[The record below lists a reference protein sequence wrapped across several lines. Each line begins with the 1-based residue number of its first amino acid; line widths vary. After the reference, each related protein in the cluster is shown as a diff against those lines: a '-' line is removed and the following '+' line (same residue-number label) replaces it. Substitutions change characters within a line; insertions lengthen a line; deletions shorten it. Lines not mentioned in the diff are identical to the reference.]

1 MRVFLSFLF
10 IVNVLGSVGQDFS
23 VTILSSQKLP
33 VAGAGIEFKRK
44 ADSSLY
50 KTALTNKDGLAEFNS
65 ITDGEYYLI
74 ITHVGYE
81 TLQTE
86 VISIPASTNKK
97 TYSLITKA
105 STLQGVTVSSRKPF
119 IQQVQGKT
127 VVNVDAMISNTGTTV
142 LELLEKSPGVLVDRN
157 GGISMQNK
165 AGVLVMIDDKP
176 TYLSGTDLTNMLSSM
191 SSSQVEQIELITN
204 PSARYDAAGNAG
216 IINIKTKKNRQ
227 IGFNGNFT
235 VSAGSGRYYKNNNSL
250 VMNYRNGKLNSFFT
264 WSNNNSKHYT
274 DMYALRNY
282 LDVNGNTISS
292 LDQPTSFLTVFNNHN
307 IKTGIDYFLTDRT
320 TLGVTLSGNV
330 TNRNGSSIATATWL
344 DAAKNIDST
353 ILTKSKTA
361 YDLLNGNVTV
371 YAKHVFSKKSEL
383 SVDADMLN
391 YDIKNN
397 QLFTNEGGLQ
407 GYYYEGS
414 KGDLPSTLKILSAK
428 TDYVWKFAKE
438 SQWEAG
444 AKISNTKT
452 DNLAN
457 YTISDGGPW
466 EPDAGRTNHFIYDE
480 NIRAVYT
487 SLQQKFKR
495 WSYQAGIRFE
505 NTSYTG
511 KQLGNGTAGSDSVFT
526 NDYTSLFP
534 SGFITYEADSNHSF
548 TVTLSRRLDRPPFQ
562 KLNPFT
568 FTINKYTYER
578 GNPFT
583 RPQFSWNFELSHLF
597 KQKFTT
603 TISYSFI
610 KDYYSQI
617 FYKDSSGL
625 MNDKLII
632 YSTGNVGKA
641 YNLGA
646 SISAQINA
654 TKWWF
659 FTAQALYNYKKL
671 VGYVWNDYTSDVHQF
686 NFSMNNQFKINK
698 IYTAELS
705 GFYTGRA
712 RNDLQEIL
720 YPINQVVVAA
730 SRPVLKKKGTLKLS
744 VRDIFHKNGM
754 EGFTDFENSTEYFW
768 LKRDSRVATLSFTYR
783 FGKAF
788 KTIRRNSGSAADE
801 MQRAGS

>member
-1 MRVFLSFLF
+1 MF
-10 IVNVLGSVGQDFS
+10 IVVAGSTKAQDLS
-23 VTILSSQKLP
+23 VKLLSSAQIP
-33 VAGAGIEFKRK
+33 VGGASIELRRK
-44 ADSSLY
+44 TDSVLI
-50 KTALTNKDGLAEFNS
+50 KTALTNKEGTGIFAAVPDG
-65 ITDGEYYLI
+65 TYYLL
-74 ITHVGYE
+74 ITHIGYEILHSEPIVFPTKDVTRKFSLKPKNE
-81 TLQTE
+81 TLQT
-86 VISIPASTNKK
+86 
-97 TYSLITKA
+97 
-105 STLQGVTVSSRKPF
+105 VTIAGRKPF

-127 VVNVDAMISNTGTTV
+127 VVNVDAMISNAGTTV

-191 SSSQVEQIELITN
+191 SSSQIEQIELITN

-235 VSAGSGRYYKNNNSL
+235 ISGGSGRHYKNNNSL
-250 VMNYRNGKLNSFFT
+250 VMNYRNGKFNSFLT

-274 DMYALRNY
+274 DMYALRTY
-282 LDVNGNTISS
+282 LDAGGNTISE
-292 LDQPTSFLTVFNNHN
+292 LDQPTSFLSIFNNHN
-307 IKTGIDYFLTDRT
+307 VKTGIDYFMTDRT
-320 TLGVTLSGNV
+320 TIGMALSGTIN
-330 TNRNGSSIATATWL
+330 NRNGSSIATATWL
-344 DAAKNIDST
+344 DAAKNVDSA
-353 ILTKSKTA
+353 ILTKSVTA
-361 YDLLNGNVTV
+361 YDMQNGTITI
-371 YAKHVFSKKSEL
+371 YGKHAFSKKSEL
-383 SVDADMLN
+383 SLDADYLH
-391 YDIKNN
+391 YDIKND
-397 QLFTNEGGLQ
+397 QLFTNERALPQ
-407 GYYYEGS
+407 YYYEGS
-414 KGDLPSTLKILSAK
+414 RGDLPSTLKILSAK

-444 AKISNTKT
+444 AKISNTQT

-457 YTISDGGPW
+457 YSLSNGGPW
-466 EPDAGRTNHFIYDE
+466 EIDLGRTNHFVYDE

-495 WSYQAGIRFE
+495 WSYLAGLRFE
-505 NTSYTG
+505 NTSYTAT
-511 KQLGNGTAGSDSVFT
+511 QLATAIRSDSSFS

-534 SGFITYEADSNHSF
+534 SGFISFEADSNHSF

-568 FTINKYTYER
+568 FVINKYTFEK

-603 TISYSFI
+603 TLSYSFI

-617 FYKDSSGL
+617 FTRDSNNIL
-625 MNDKLII
+625 I
-632 YSTGNVGKA
+632 YSTGNVGRA
-641 YNLGA
+641 YNIGA
-646 SISAQINA
+646 SMSAQINA
-654 TKWWF
+654 NKWWF

-671 VGYVWNDYTSDVHQF
+671 EGYVWNDYSSDVHQF
-686 NFSMNNQFKINK
+686 NFSMNNQFKIGK

-744 VRDIFHKNGM
+744 IRDIFHKNGM

-768 LKRDSRVATLSFTYR
+768 LKRDSRVATVSFTYR